1 MNNAVL
7 GKSMRNVKKHR
18 DIKLSTTGRRRNDL
32 VSEDFYIKFI
42 AIEMK
47 KWKKKQNKKQKKKR
61 RYLWINLSI

>member
-1 MNNAVL
+1 MNADLRKNQKMILKKIFFKLMNNAVL

-47 KWKKKQNKKQKKKR
+47 K
-61 RYLWINLSI
+61 